1 MVDSP
6 ADGAPFA
13 HSYFPPIEDY
23 AFLSDCET
31 TALVAPDGGVEWLC
45 LPRMDSPSVFGSV
58 LDRDA
63 GRFRVNPSGVY
74 VPAARRYIPGTL
86 VTETS
91 WWAPGGWLV
100 VTDALLIGP
109 WHHESERSAT
119 QYRAPTDYEAAHVLL
134 RLIRCLNGRV
144 QVEMDCIPMLDY
156 GRAPA
161 QWAYVGDGY
170 HEAVARAEE
179 SPLQLRLTTDLRVGF
194 EGTAATARTLLKE
207 GDSRFVALSWDDQ
220 APLRTVDG
228 GVGSAAVDLPSLAA
242 LAGSRKVSRPS
253 LARPPAAQR
262 LDAQGLVLRLDG
274 CCDGGC
280 DHLTARNPWGRA

>member
-1 MVDSP
+1 MIPPQTVP
-6 ADGAPFA
+6 PFA

-100 VTDALLIGP
+100 VTDALLMGP
-109 WHHESERSAT
+109 WHHESERSAAT
-119 QYRAPTDYEAAHVLL
+119 QRRAPTDYEAAHVLL
-134 RLIRCLNGRV
+134 RLIRCVNGRV

-161 QWAYVGDGY
+161 QWAYVG
-170 HEAVARAEE
+170 VAMSACMRATPYE
-179 SPLQLRLTTDLRVGF
+179 GF
-194 EGTAATARTLLKE
+194 CA
-207 GDSRFVALSWDDQ
+207 
-220 APLRTVDG
+220 
-228 GVGSAAVDLPSLAA
+228 AAV
-242 LAGSRKVSRPS
+242 RI
-253 LARPPAAQR
+253 PAPAP
-262 LDAQGLVLRLDG
+262 A
-274 CCDGGC
+274 
-280 DHLTARNPWGRA
+280 T

>member
-119 QYRAPTDYEAAHVLL
+119 QHRAPTDYEAAHVLL
-134 RLIRCLNGRV
+134 RLIRCVNGRV

-179 SPLQLRLTTDLRVGF
+179 SALQLRLTTDLRVGF

-207 GDSRFVALSWDDQ
+207 GDSRFVALSWGDQ

-228 GVGSAAVDLPSLAA
+228 GVGSAAVDLSSLAA
-242 LAGSRKVSRPS
+242 LAGSRQGFPTI
-253 LARPPAAQR
+253 AGAATCS
-262 LDAQGLVLRLDG
+262 A
-274 CCDGGC
+274 
-280 DHLTARNPWGRA
+280 AP